1 MRLEE
6 EHAVAGARSRFR
18 DAYGWAIPLLP
29 RSASGEYP
37 RPTFDRLEALAGYD
51 ERRLLVS
58 SSHGLVHNDSGGVR
72 TAVLMD
78 EGYSLGPMPG
88 FTKTVVQP
96 SLESIIWLV
105 AATHTCFEPTLDSEF
120 ARLLSM
126 QGAGLIHLA
135 SDALHSFEVD
145 EEPQP

>member
-1 MRLEE
+1 MKLEE

-29 RSASGEYP
+29 RSTSGEYP

-51 ERRLLVS
+51 QRRLLVAS
-58 SSHGLVHNDSGGVR
+58 AHGLVHNDSGGVR

-78 EGYSLGPMPG
+78 EGYSLGPVPG

-105 AATHTCFEPTLDSEF
+105 AATHTCFEPTLDSDF

-126 QGAGLIHLA
+126 QGAGLTHLA
-135 SDALHSFEVD
+135 SDALHSFEVG
-145 EEPQP
+145 EEPEP